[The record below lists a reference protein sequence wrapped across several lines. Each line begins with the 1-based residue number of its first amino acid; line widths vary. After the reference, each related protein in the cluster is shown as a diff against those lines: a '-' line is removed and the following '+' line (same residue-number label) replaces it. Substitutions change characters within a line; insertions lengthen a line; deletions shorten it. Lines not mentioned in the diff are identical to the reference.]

1 MPQERRARSCVSGP
15 VRHDRRMDPG
25 ETLSSHDDRSR
36 DGAGGRAP
44 DGGFGGSCGAGP
56 CGGDVD
62 RFGGSSARRARGD
75 TGRSRDRGGQA
86 SGQAPRGSGTPIRH
100 CRGHGHDQRPGVPH
114 RGAAVRGLAAG
125 RAAEPWHGQFH
136 PDRRFRPAHD
146 LAPLSRTAD
155 PAGPAPG
162 RRGGRDRAHPGM
174 PGLPRFVPM
183 SARRWASVTALM
195 RAPAWAPADTT
206 RCVWSDY
213 QGSWEKVTPIGQA
226 HVAAN
231 AGITVDYELNYTDN
245 LYVNFGGA
253 SASNGPFSG
262 VGNITL
268 SENFG
273 ISGGATFG
281 GTSAGLRNYLGSQ
294 YL

>member
-1 MPQERRARSCVSGP
+1 MYQARSDMTGGWIP
-15 VRHDRRMDPG
+15 VRRLALM
-25 ETLSSHDDRSR
+25 TTAAVMVL
-36 DGAGGRAP
+36 AGGTQTA
-44 DGGFGGSCGAGP
+44 GSA
-56 CGGDVD
+56 V
-62 RFGGSSARRARGD
+62 
-75 TGRSRDRGGQA
+75 
-86 SGQAPRGSGTPIRH
+86 
-100 CRGHGHDQRPGVPH
+100 
-114 RGAAVRGLAAG
+114 AAVPVPAAVTLTGSVGHLPAGRAVILVEAEIAAG
-125 RAAEPWHGQFH
+125 RL
-136 PDRRFRPAHD
+136 PDRPRA
-146 LAPLSRTAD
+146 APGHLYGIVVATATIS
-155 PAGPAPG
+155 GPAFRIAVPQSAALRRAGQLNHGTVNFILIADSGPRTTSPG
-162 RRGGRDRAHPGM
+162 FPVPLTPQARPGNVAAAAIVRTRVFRV

-253 SASNGPFSG
+253 SAGNGPFSG